1 MLEPSNNT
9 DVALCATGL
18 SKTYG
23 ETRALE
29 DVDLTL
35 RFNSITGVVGENGA
49 GKSTLLNVL
58 SGITKPDRGSLA
70 IAGKAVALSG
80 YDEAQKLGV
89 ARVFQEQALIANLP
103 VFENMLLGC
112 EHRFTRFG
120 QLLTRRRMI
129 ALAQKMIEEA
139 GAHIDVLRVTKELT
153 FSERQ
158 LVEIIRAC
166 VGPTTLY
173 GVTAPIV
180 LLDEPTASLEKDDE
194 EIFFGL
200 LEKIREVGG
209 AILFVS
215 HRLGEVLKVSNEI
228 VVLKDGSTVALV
240 DPHKTS
246 ERELHRLMVG
256 RERDTDYYHEREQL
270 DGDDGRIVFAAKDLS
285 KPAAYHKISLE
296 VRAGE
301 VLGIGGLLDSG
312 KSSLGKGLAGIDR
325 PTEGEVRL
333 GDHPWARPDVR
344 RLKALG
350 LGYVPA
356 ERMLEGMIPD
366 HSIAWNVSMA
376 SGDDIFSSRWGLW
389 RHRLEYNV
397 SQALINRLGIKA
409 PSPHTSCRRLSGGN
423 QQKVVL
429 ARWLARD
436 LTVLVL
442 DNPTRGVDAGAK
454 EEIYA
459 LIRGLT
465 AAGVAVILITDELLE
480 LIGMSNRIVIM
491 RHGRN
496 KAIISSPA
504 NQKPTEQQLVELMLS
519 SEGGDD
525 VEELAA

>member
-1 MLEPSNNT
+1 MLDESNNN

-23 ETRALE
+23 ETRAL
-29 DVDLTL
+29 DGVDLTL
-35 RFNSITGVVGENGA
+35 RFSTITGVVGENGA
-49 GKSTLLNVL
+49 GKSTLLNML
-58 SGITKPDRGSLA
+58 SGITKPDRGSLE

-80 YDEAQKLGV
+80 YDEAQKLGI

-103 VFENMLLGC
+103 VFENILLGC
-112 EHRFTRFG
+112 EQRFTRLG

-129 ALAQKMIEEA
+129 ELAQKMIEEA
-139 GAHIDVLRVTKELT
+139 GAHIDVLRVTKDLT

-166 VGPTTLY
+166 AGPTALY

-180 LLDEPTASLEKDDE
+180 LLDEPTASLEKADE
-194 EIFFGL
+194 EIFFRL
-200 LEKIREVGG
+200 LEKIRGAGG

-215 HRLGEVLKVSNEI
+215 HRLGEVLGVSDEI
-228 VVLKDGSTVALV
+228 LVLKDGRNVAV
-240 DPHKTS
+240 VHPHSSS

-270 DGDDGRIVFAAKDLS
+270 DDSNSRIVFAAKGLS
-285 KPAAYHKISLE
+285 KPGSYHKISLE

-312 KSSLGKGLAGIDR
+312 KSPLGKGLAGIDR
-325 PTEGEVRL
+325 PIEGEVQL
-333 GDHPWARPDVR
+333 GDDPWARPDVR

-356 ERMLEGMIPD
+356 ERMLEGLIPD
-366 HSIAWNVSMA
+366 YSVAWNVSMA

-389 RHRLEYNV
+389 RHRLEYDV
-397 SQALINRLGIKA
+397 SQTLIDRLRIKA
-409 PSPHTSCRRLSGGN
+409 RSPHISCRRLSGGN

-454 EEIYA
+454 EEIYG
-459 LIRGLT
+459 LIRELSRK
-465 AAGVAVILITDELLE
+465 GVAVVLITDELLE
-480 LIGMSNRIVIM
+480 LIGMSNRIAIM
-491 RHGRN
+491 RHG
-496 KAIISSPA
+496 KIKEIISSPA
-504 NQKPTEQQLVELMLS
+504 SQKPTEQQLVELMLFPD
-519 SEGGDD
+519 GDHIQ
-525 VEELAA
+525 ELAA